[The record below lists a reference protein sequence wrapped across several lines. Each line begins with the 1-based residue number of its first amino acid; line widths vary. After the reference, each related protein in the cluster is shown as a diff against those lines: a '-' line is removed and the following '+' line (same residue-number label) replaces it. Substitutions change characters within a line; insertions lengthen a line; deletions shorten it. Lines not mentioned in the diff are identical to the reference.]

1 MNTQK
6 LLNMNIGNYTKTLR
20 DDLRKSLLITL
31 TLLFVCPGV
40 WGQGTQPSVGD
51 GTEGSP
57 YQITSAENLA
67 WVCSHGGY
75 AKLYQS
81 LEGSINF
88 IVSNNIVV
96 TIDLNGLT
104 IKDTYYETYHQ
115 RRTNTPIFR
124 VTQGSSLT
132 ILDSSNTQE
141 GKITGAYSKCESSL
155 SYNGGGILNYGTV
168 TIKSGKITDNH
179 VVDSG
184 SGGGIF
190 NASGATLKI
199 EGGEISGNSAYDYGG
214 GIYNAAGATLTITG
228 GTITENSCYYRTGG
242 GIYNLGTLNISG
254 KPTIN
259 TNSKSYY
266 SSVGAN
272 DIFLTTGTTIT
283 IGTGGLT
290 CAANSIGIIMETSGT
305 FTTCA
310 TSENDY
316 TKFFSNDNHYEA
328 VAVSIDGDAGNNN
341 VKLKSC
347 WSLLDK
353 QIAEATSGS
362 TITLTKDYEAVT
374 TDTYLSVPNSQNIT
388 IDLNGY
394 KLNRNTTA
402 KADGCVIMNLGELI
416 ITDTSTGH
424 SGTIRGGNNTNGGG
438 GIHNEGTLH
447 FNGGTISNNAS
458 GYSGG
463 GIYNAGTLE
472 ICGDNTIIRD
482 NSTTKL
488 GAGIYNE
495 SGKSVTINSGTIQ
508 SNTNNG
514 EHGGGIYN
522 KGTLTINGG
531 SISNNTLNTASKHG
545 GGVYNAGTL
554 SINGGTI
561 QNNTVKNNTG
571 LGAGIYHDGTTFNLQ
586 GAPDIS
592 SNKIVNTSTQ
602 RNVYLTT
609 DKKITITGAL
619 SNETAISL
627 NMQTLGEFTTGFK
640 TYDCSLDK
648 FSSEAG
654 ATVKLTNYNAD
665 YSLKEAELITYWSYL
680 NRQFSDNNIS
690 SITLE
695 AGTYQA
701 TSTEPYLHVPN
712 RTVSLN
718 LNGQTLNRNVGNTAK
733 QDGCV
738 LYNEGILT
746 ITGTGTIRGGNN
758 NGTGTAQGGG
768 IYNTGKLYLQG
779 GSIYRNYTSINGG
792 GIYNAGEL
800 TFSGGYVSENW
811 ATESGNG
818 IYNHTGGI
826 MTLSGG
832 TIQGN
837 SHTAG
842 NGGGIYNNGTLTVTS
857 GTISGNEV
865 NVDGKHG
872 GGVYNVGTM
881 TFSGGNIQSN
891 WAKGNGGGIYNN
903 GELTMSGGSILNNG
917 YYTSGN
923 STYYRGENGTG
934 IYNNGTLNLTGG
946 TITGNR
952 FDGSSKEGAGIYN
965 NGTFNL
971 EGEPTITDNTR
982 NVYLPKAHH
991 IINITGTLT
1000 NATPIGIRMETPGV
1014 FTSGLK
1020 SGIAGQLGTSA
1031 NFTSEN
1037 SANHRLIDTEDT
1049 HEAALATHWNYLK
1062 YNMEKADVASF
1073 TLESGCSYVAG
1084 SKDSYLHIPSGKTF
1098 TLDLNG
1104 NTIDRNLNSS
1114 TAKADGCVI
1123 FNEGNLTIK
1132 NTTGNGYIQGGY
1144 NTDTGDIHGGGI
1156 CNAGT
1161 LTIQS
1166 GMIRSNTSYTYGGGI
1181 YNYGTVLTIEGGS
1194 IQNNGVTNSSYGG
1207 GIYHNG
1213 TTFNLQGDPY
1223 ILGNMANSA
1232 DNNIYLETGKII
1244 TITDKLTSTS
1254 TTPQIGITSKDDHPV
1269 FTSGLKGYDDD
1280 ATKRGDA
1287 KKFKADL
1294 TTHDIGLKSDGEA
1307 IVGPKHTIYV
1317 DIDGYWP
1324 YFTVKNV
1331 DYVSS
1336 NSTTAVEGELIKL
1349 KVRGN
1354 VGHNSIPISISYPD
1368 NVSVP
1373 YPVENHIYEFDMPG
1387 ENVSVRAT
1395 FRYGFYCGD
1404 DTGSGAITDMK
1415 CYIMEASETVTLK
1428 FETKDANSY
1437 AMKSYGA
1444 QADVPWRV
1452 LDYNAID
1459 IPTTV
1464 TSITPYAF
1472 YGKPLTTATI
1482 PATVTSIGEK
1492 AFMACTSLEEI
1503 IVSGGSSYASA
1514 DGVLYNNDKTRL
1526 ICYPAGKANTSQY
1539 ELPASVTEIAD
1550 GAFAFGTH
1558 LQTIA
1563 VATGNTKFMATSDGV
1578 LFNNDKT
1585 KLFYYPAGKT
1595 NTIYEVPT
1603 TATTIA
1609 PYAFHS
1615 ASASLNYVFLLHSSL
1630 PVGGTSMFDRSDF
1643 NIMVKSSIIND
1654 YKTNAHWSDYGTTSN
1669 NRYLPIE
1676 LTGATITLDNSY
1688 SLDYTGSALAPPV
1701 TSVVKYRTLTQG
1713 TDYTVSYSN
1722 NVNVGTATVTITGQ
1736 GVYNGQEVTKNFNIT
1751 RYVNFGAT
1759 NSNYV
1764 TYYASENLN
1773 LPDRIQKGTSQ
1784 SDGYSYYYAY
1794 AIESISW
1801 DTKTI
1806 TLVNFSDGN
1815 NIGYIPA
1822 NTAVLLYNDFS
1833 APFNC
1838 VNYPTRFHLTKYGGT
1853 EKTISA
1859 SAEFIGHETDKL
1871 YSDINPSN
1879 KPLYVLR
1886 NNKFTRVEGITG
1898 TLPARHCYI
1907 IDSGVVSSAPAYL
1920 SISGIDDNTT
1930 GITMEE
1936 GRGKTEELFSADWY
1950 TINGVKLNGMPTKKG
1965 IYINNG
1971 RKVIIK

>member
-6 LLNMNIGNYTKTLR
+6 RLNMNIGNYTKTLC
-20 DDLRKSLLITL
+20 DELRKGLLITL

-40 WGQGTQPSVGD
+40 WGQEWVGIGNEADLRTQFNKTPGTTYIRLTADFNGNGFV
-51 GTEGSP
+51 
-57 YQITSAENLA
+57 
-67 WVCSHGGY
+67 V
-75 AKLYQS
+75 QS
-81 LEGSINF
+81 GNT
-88 IVSNNIVV
+88 VV
-96 TIDLNGLT
+96 LDLNGHTIAKYNLHGNYNDFVGNGFIIKVEAGATLT
-104 IKDTYYETYHQ
+104 IQDNSETHLGAIRNGRMAGPGGGVWNLGRFYLQ
-115 RRTNTPIFR
+115 SGN
-124 VTQGSSLT
+124 
-132 ILDSSNTQE
+132 
-141 GKITGAYSKCESSL
+141 ITGNSCEHGSD
-155 SYNGGGILNYGTV
+155 NGGGVCNEGTMEM
-168 TIKSGKITDNH
+168 
-179 VVDSG
+179 
-184 SGGGIF
+184 SGG
-190 NASGATLKI
+190 T
-199 EGGEISGNSAYDYGG
+199 ISNNYADDYGG
-214 GIYNAAGATLTITG
+214 GIYNADGATLTITG
-228 GTITENSCYYRTGG
+228 GTITGNSSYRVGRG
-242 GIYNLGTLNISG
+242 VYNFGTLIISG
-254 KPTIN
+254 NPTIINN
-259 TNSKSYY
+259 TYDNVYLP
-266 SSVGAN
+266 N
-272 DIFLTTGTTIT
+272 DKTIT

-290 CAANSIGIIMETSGT
+290 SDASIGITMQTPGT
-305 FTTCA
+305 PSAPGIFTTGA
-310 TSENDY
+310 TSTGDY
-316 TKFFSNDNHYEA
+316 TKFFSDDNHYEA
-328 VAVSIDGDAGNNN
+328 VAVSTTDNRVA
-341 VKLKSC
+341 LKSC

-353 QIAEATSGS
+353 QIDDAESGS
-362 TITLTKDYEAVT
+362 IITLTKDYEAVT

-388 IDLNGY
+388 IDLNGHT
-394 KLNRNTTA
+394 LDRHTTA
-402 KADGCVIMNLGELI
+402 KAAGCVIRNLGTLT
-416 ITDTSTGH
+416 ITDNSTGH
-424 SGTIRGGNNTNGGG
+424 TGAIYGGNNTNGGG
-438 GIHNEGTLH
+438 GIHNEGTLTL
-447 FNGGTISNNAS
+447 NGGTIRNNAS
-458 GYSGG
+458 GHFGG

-472 ICGDNTIIRD
+472 ISGENTIIQN

-488 GAGIYNE
+488 GAGIYN
-495 SGKSVTINSGTIQ
+495 GTGGTIILNTGTIQ
-508 SNTNNG
+508 SNTNTG

-522 KGTLTINGG
+522 NGTLTVNGG
-531 SISNNTLNTASKHG
+531 SISSNTVSTASKHG
-545 GGVYNAGTL
+545 GGIYNAGTL

-561 QNNTVKNNTG
+561 QSNTTTASG
-571 LGAGIYHDGTTFNLQ
+571 YGPGIYHDGTVFNLQ

-592 SNKIVNTSTQ
+592 LNKANTTNG
-602 RNVYLTT
+602 NVYLTAAHHT
-609 DKKITITGAL
+609 ITITGTL
-619 SNETAISL
+619 ENTTPIGI
-627 NMQTLGEFTTGFK
+627 NMESPS
-640 TYDCSLDK
+640 YDAT
-648 FSSEAG
+648 SEAG
-654 ATVKLTNYNAD
+654 VFTSGLSGKGTIEKFTSEAANTIRLTDYNKD
-665 YSLKEAELITYWSYL
+665 FSNTEGELISNWSYL
-680 NRQFSDNNIS
+680 NRQFADNIS
-690 SITLE
+690 SITLD
-695 AGTYQA
+695 AGSYVA
-701 TSTEPYLHVPN
+701 TSAEPYLHVPN
-712 RTVSLN
+712 RTVELN

-733 QDGCV
+733 ENGCV
-738 LYNEGILT
+738 LYNEGTLT
-746 ITGTGTIRGGNN
+746 ITGNGTITGGNN
-758 NGTGTAQGGG
+758 SGTGTAQGGG
-768 IYNTGKLYLQG
+768 VYNTGTLTLNG
-779 GSIYRNYTSINGG
+779 GTISSNKTSLRGG
-792 GIYNAGEL
+792 GIYNEGTL
-800 TFSGGYVSENW
+800 TIAGGYVQANT
-811 ATESGNG
+811 ATGVGRGVYNASGKTMTLESGAIQN
-818 IYNHTGGI
+818 NTGG
-826 MTLSGG
+826 TD
-832 TIQGN
+832 
-837 SHTAG
+837 H
-842 NGGGIYNNGTLTVTS
+842 GGGVYNDGTLNMTG
-857 GTISGNEV
+857 GTISGNTV
-865 NVDGKHG
+865 NTTGKHG
-872 GGVYNVGTM
+872 GGVYNAGTM

-891 WAKGNGGGIYNN
+891 WTLGNGGGIYNN

-923 STYYRGENGTG
+923 SNYYRGENGTG

-971 EGEPTITDNTR
+971 EGAPTITSNTR
-982 NVYLPKAHH
+982 NVYLTEAHH
-991 IINITGTLT
+991 IINITGALT
-1000 NATPIGIRMETPGV
+1000 NGTKIGIRMEKPGE

-1020 SGIAGQLGTSA
+1020 SGIDGQLGTSA

-1037 SANHRLIDTEDT
+1037 SANHRLIDTENT

-1062 YNMEKADVASF
+1062 YNMEKAGVASF
-1073 TLESGCSYVAG
+1073 TLESGCSYVAE
-1084 SKDSYLHIPSGKTF
+1084 SSDSYLHIPPGKTF

-1104 NTIDRNLNSS
+1104 NTINRNLTSS

-1144 NTDTGDIHGGGI
+1144 NTDTGEIHGGGI
-1156 CNAGT
+1156 CNAGM

-1166 GMIRSNTSYTYGGGI
+1166 GMIRSNTSYAYGGGI

-1223 ILGNMANSA
+1223 ILGNTANSA

-1254 TTPQIGITSKDDHPV
+1254 NTARIGITSKDDHPV

-1354 VGHNSIPISISYPD
+1354 VGHHSIPISISYPN

-1415 CYIMEASETVTLK
+1415 CYIMEASETGTLK

-1437 AMKSYGA
+1437 AMKSYNA
-1444 QADVPWRV
+1444 QTDVPWRV
-1452 LDYNAID
+1452 LNYNAID

-1503 IVSGGSSYASA
+1503 IVSGGSYYSSA

-1558 LQTIA
+1558 LRTIT
-1563 VATGNTKFMATSDGV
+1563 VATGNTHFMTTADGV
-1578 LFNNDKT
+1578 LFEKDLLNPKAI
-1585 KLFYYPAGKT
+1585 LVYYPAGKT
-1595 NTIYEVPT
+1595 DAIYEVPT
-1603 TATTIA
+1603 TVTTIA

-1615 ASASLNYVFLLHSSL
+1615 ASASLDYVFLLHSSR
-1630 PVGGTSMFDRSDF
+1630 PAGGIGMFDLSDF

-1654 YKTNAHWSDYGTTSN
+1654 YKTNAPWSDYGTPSN

-1676 LTGATITLDNSY
+1676 LTGAAITLDNSY

-1764 TYYASENLN
+1764 TYYASENLK
-1773 LPDRIQKGTSQ
+1773 LPDRIPKGTSQ

-1815 NIGYIPA
+1815 NIGYIPK

-1838 VNYPTRFHLTKYGGT
+1838 VNYPTRFHLTLYEGA
-1853 EKTISA
+1853 EKSFTTST
-1859 SAEFIGHETDKL
+1859 EFIGHETDKL

-1886 NNKFTRVEGITG
+1886 NNKFTRVEGTTG

-1936 GRGKTEELFSADWY
+1936 GRGKTEELFSSDWY

>member
-1 MNTQK
+1 MQN
-6 LLNMNIGNYTKTLR
+6 LL
-20 DDLRKSLLITL
+20 L
-31 TLLFVCPGV
+31 TLLLTLIPAGA
-40 WGQGTQPSVGD
+40 WGQTWVEIGNAAVLRTQFNKTSGTTYIRLTAD
-51 GTEGSP
+51 
-57 YQITSAENLA
+57 IT
-67 WVCSHGGY
+67 GY
-75 AKLYQS
+75 
-81 LEGSINF
+81 GF
-88 IVSNNIVV
+88 VV
-96 TIDLNGLT
+96 KSGNTVFLDLNGHEIKKDNSGNDNDYINSAYIIAIEQNAQLT
-104 IKDTYYETYHQ
+104 IRD
-115 RRTNTPIFR
+115 N
-124 VTQGSSLT
+124 S
-132 ILDSSNTQE
+132 DSQT
-141 GKITGAYSKCESSL
+141 GKIMGGRNRLNT
-155 SYNGGGILNYGTV
+155 NFGGGIRNLGHLYLENGT
-168 TIKSGKITDNH
+168 ITDNSNYGYGG
-179 VVDSG
+179 DCRG
-184 SGGGIF
+184 SGVYNAGDMEMSGGV
-190 NASGATLKI
+190 
-199 EGGEISGNSAYDYGG
+199 ISNNFGCRYGG
-214 GIYNAAGATLTITG
+214 GIYNASGATLTITG
-228 GTITENSCYYRTGG
+228 GSIVNNTSGAGVHNDGTLHISGNPTITGNTGG
-242 GIYNLGTLNISG
+242 NVYLPSNKTFDI
-254 KPTIN
+254 
-259 TNSKSYY
+259 TN
-266 SSVGAN
+266 
-272 DIFLTTGTTIT
+272 DL
-283 IGTGGLT
+283 TGGVG
-290 CAANSIGIIMETSGT
+290 SMGITMQTPGT
-305 FTTCA
+305 FTTGA
-310 TSENDY
+310 TTGATHADDY
-316 TKFFSNDNHYEA
+316 TKFFSDDNHYEA
-328 VAVSIDGDAGNNN
+328 VAVSIDGDAGDNN

-353 QIAEATSGS
+353 QIAEKTSGN

-374 TDTYLSVPNSQNIT
+374 TDTYLSVPNSQKIT
-388 IDLNGY
+388 IDLNGHT
-394 KLNRNTTA
+394 LNRNTTA
-402 KADGCVIMNLGELI
+402 KADGCVIRNLGELT

-438 GIHNEGTLH
+438 GIHNEGTLN

-458 GYSGG
+458 GHSGG

-472 ICGDNTIIRD
+472 ISGENTIIRD

-488 GAGIYNE
+488 GAGIYN
-495 SGKSVTINSGTIQ
+495 GTGGAVILTSGTIQ

-522 KGTLTINGG
+522 NGTLTINGG
-531 SISNNTLNTASKHG
+531 TISSNTVSTASKHG
-545 GGVYNAGTL
+545 GGIYNAGTL

-561 QNNTVKNNTG
+561 QSNTTTASG
-571 LGAGIYHDGTTFNLQ
+571 YGPGIYHDGEVFELK

-592 SNKIVNTSTQ
+592 LNKANTTN
-602 RNVYLTT
+602 RNVYLTAAHHI
-609 DKKITITGAL
+609 ITITGTL
-619 SNETAISL
+619 ENTTAIGI
-627 NMQTLGEFTTGFK
+627 NMESPSYDATSDTGVFTSGLSSYGTIANF
-640 TYDCSLDK
+640 T
-648 FSSEAG
+648 SEA
-654 ATVKLTNYNAD
+654 ANTIRLTDYNKGF
-665 YSLKEAELITYWSYL
+665 SHTEGELISYWSYL
-680 NRQFSDNNIS
+680 NRQFADNIS
-690 SITLE
+690 SITLD
-695 AGTYQA
+695 AGSYVA

-712 RTVSLN
+712 RTVELN

-768 IYNTGKLYLQG
+768 IYNIGKLYLQG

-832 TIQGN
+832 TIQNN

-891 WAKGNGGGIYNN
+891 WAKGNGGGIYNA
-903 GELTMSGGSILNNG
+903 GTLTMSGGSILNNG

-965 NGTFNL
+965 NGIFNL
-971 EGEPTITDNTR
+971 AGDPTITSNTR
-982 NVYLPKAHH
+982 NVYLTEAHH
-991 IINITGTLT
+991 IINITGALT
-1000 NATPIGIRMETPGV
+1000 NATKIGIRMEKPGV

-1020 SGIAGQLGTSA
+1020 SGIDGQLGTSA
-1031 NFTSEN
+1031 KFISEN

-1062 YNMEKADVASF
+1062 YNMAKEGVNSF
-1073 TLESGCSYVAG
+1073 TLESGCSYVAE
-1084 SKDSYLHIPSGKTF
+1084 SSDSYLHIPFGKTF

-1104 NTIDRNLNSS
+1104 NTIDRNLTSS
-1114 TAKADGCVI
+1114 TAKTDGCVI

-1144 NTDTGDIHGGGI
+1144 NNDAGDIHGGGI

-1166 GMIRSNTSYTYGGGI
+1166 GMIRSNTSYAYGGGI

-1194 IQNNGVTNSSYGG
+1194 IQNNSVTNSSYGG

-1213 TTFNLQGDPY
+1213 TTFKMKGDPY
-1223 ILGNMANSA
+1223 ILGNTANSA
-1232 DNNIYLETGKII
+1232 DNNIYLETGKKISI
-1244 TITDKLTSTS
+1244 TGKLTSTES
-1254 TTPQIGITSKDDHPV
+1254 RIGITSVEDHPV
-1269 FTSGLKGYDDD
+1269 FTTGLRGYDDD
-1280 ATKRGDA
+1280 ATRLGNA
-1287 KKFKADL
+1287 SNFKADL
-1294 TTHDIGLKSDGEA
+1294 TTHGIGLDSNGEA
-1307 IVGPKHTIYV
+1307 IVGPTY
-1317 DIDGYWP
+1317 
-1324 YFTVKNV
+1324 NV
-1331 DYVSS
+1331 NRVNLGDYVYLYIKD
-1336 NSTTAVEGELIKL
+1336 NHTNQMTAVEGELV
-1349 KVRGN
+1349 KVKIYGDGSRKT
-1354 VGHNSIPISISYPD
+1354 IPINLYATEDLLNVSYPEAG
-1368 NVSVP
+1368 VV
-1373 YPVENHIYEFDMPG
+1373 YQFVMPG
-1387 ENVSVRAT
+1387 NSVT
-1395 FRYGFYCGD
+1395 VTGECRYGGYCGAAD
-1404 DTGSGAITDMK
+1404 EKDIKYYLKGG
-1415 CYIMEASETVTLK
+1415 TLY
-1428 FETKDANSY
+1428 FMTKDANSY
-1437 AMKSYGA
+1437 AMQNYAYGS
-1444 QADVPWRV
+1444 VPWSN
-1452 LDYNAID
+1452 LSYTAID

-1464 TSITPYAF
+1464 TTISDYAF
-1472 YGKPLTTATI
+1472 YGKAITAASI
-1482 PATVTSIGEK
+1482 HQYITSIGAK
-1492 AFMACTSLEEI
+1492 AFMGCTSLPS
-1503 IVSGGSSYASA
+1503 IVVDGSNANYSSS
-1514 DGVLYNNDKTRL
+1514 DGVLYNKDATTL
-1526 ICYPAGKANTSQY
+1526 ICYPAGKEDFSYT
-1539 ELPASVTEIAD
+1539 LPTSVTSIVE

-1558 LQTIA
+1558 LRTIT
-1563 VATGNTKFMATSDGV
+1563 VATGNPHFMATSDGV
-1578 LFNNDKT
+1578 LFEKYLLNPKAI
-1585 KLFYYPAGKT
+1585 LVYYPAGKT
-1595 NTIYEVPT
+1595 DAIYEVPT
-1603 TATTIA
+1603 TVTTIA

-1615 ASASLNYVFLLHSSL
+1615 ASASLDYVFLLHSSL
-1630 PVGGTSMFDRSDF
+1630 PTGGTSMFDLSDF
-1643 NIMVKSSIIND
+1643 NIMVNNNILNS
-1654 YKTNAHWSDYGTTSN
+1654 YKGTAPWSDYGTPSN

-1701 TSVVKYRTLTQG
+1701 ISVVKYRTLTQG

-1722 NVNVGTATVTITGQ
+1722 NVNVGTATVTITGK

-1764 TYYASENLN
+1764 TYYASENLK
-1773 LPDRIQKGTSQ
+1773 LPDRIPKGTSQ

-1806 TLVNFSDGN
+1806 TLVNFSGDN
-1815 NIGYIPA
+1815 NIGYIPK
-1822 NTAVLLYNDFS
+1822 NKAVLLYNDFS

-1838 VNYPTRFHLTKYGGT
+1838 VNYPTRFHLALYEGT
-1853 EKTISA
+1853 EKTFTPST
-1859 SAEFIGHETDKL
+1859 EFRGHDVDKS
-1871 YSDINPSN
+1871 YNDINPSN

-1930 GITMEE
+1930 GITMED
-1936 GRGKTEELFSADWY
+1936 GRGKTEELFTSDWY

>member
-1 MNTQK
+1 MAQRQINMQN
-6 LLNMNIGNYTKTLR
+6 LLLA
-20 DDLRKSLLITL
+20 LLL
-31 TLLFVCPGV
+31 TLIPAGA
-40 WGQGTQPSVGD
+40 WGQTWVEISNGTDLQFQFNKTSGTTYIKLSADIITVD
-51 GTEGSP
+51 GFVVKAGNTIVLDLHGHDIKKNNDGYESDYRYGSCIIAIE
-57 YQITSAENLA
+57 QNA
-67 WVCSHGGY
+67 
-75 AKLYQS
+75 Q
-81 LEGSINF
+81 
-88 IVSNNIVV
+88 
-96 TIDLNGLT
+96 LT
-104 IKDTYYETYHQ
+104 IRDNSDSQTGNIKGGRNRSNSVFGGGIRNLGHLYLENGTITDNSNYGFGGDC
-115 RRTNTPIFR
+115 R
-124 VTQGSSLT
+124 GS
-132 ILDSSNTQE
+132 
-141 GKITGAYSKCESSL
+141 GV
-155 SYNGGGILNYGTV
+155 YNGG
-168 TIKSGKITDNH
+168 H
-179 VVDSG
+179 MEM
-184 SGGGIF
+184 SGGVISNNF
-190 NASGATLKI
+190 
-199 EGGEISGNSAYDYGG
+199 SGNRGG
-214 GIYNAAGATLTITG
+214 GIYNASGATLTITG
-228 GTITENSCYYRTGG
+228 GRIVDNTGSAG
-242 GIYNLGTLNISG
+242 VYNDGTLNISG
-254 KPTIN
+254 DPI
-259 TNSKSYY
+259 
-266 SSVGAN
+266 
-272 DIFLTTGTTIT
+272 ITGN
-283 IGTGGLT
+283 TGGNVYLPSNNTFDITNGLT
-290 CAANSIGIIMETSGT
+290 GGVGSMGITMQTPGT
-305 FTTCA
+305 FTTGA

-316 TKFFSNDNHYEA
+316 KIFFSDDNHYEA
-328 VAVSIDGDAGNNN
+328 VAVSIDGDTGNNN

-353 QIAEATSGS
+353 QIAEETSGN
-362 TITLTKDYEAVT
+362 ITLTKDYEAVT
-374 TDTYLSVPNSQNIT
+374 TDKYLSVPNSQNIT
-388 IDLNGY
+388 IDLNGHT
-394 KLNRNTTA
+394 LNRNTTA
-402 KADGCVIMNLGELI
+402 KADGCVIMNLGELT

-438 GIHNEGTLH
+438 GIHNEGILTL
-447 FNGGTISNNAS
+447 NGGTIRDNAS
-458 GYSGG
+458 GHSGG

-472 ICGDNTIIRD
+472 ISGDNTIIQN

-488 GAGIYNE
+488 GAGIYN
-495 SGKSVTINSGTIQ
+495 GTGGTVTLTSGTIQ

-522 KGTLTINGG
+522 NGTLTINGG
-531 SISNNTLNTASKHG
+531 TISSNTLSIASKHG
-545 GGVYNAGTL
+545 GGIYNAGTL

-561 QNNTVKNNTG
+561 QNNTVKDNTG
-571 LGAGIYHDGTTFNLQ
+571 LGAGIYHDGTAFNLQ

-602 RNVYLTT
+602 RNVYLTAAHHI
-609 DKKITITGAL
+609 ITITGTL
-619 SNETAISL
+619 ENTTAIGI
-627 NMQTLGEFTTGFK
+627 NMESPSYDATSDAGVFTSGLSGNGTIA
-640 TYDCSLDK
+640 K
-648 FSSEAG
+648 FTSEA
-654 ATVKLTNYNAD
+654 ANTIRLTDYN
-665 YSLKEAELITYWSYL
+665 KNFNHTEGELISYWSYL
-680 NRQFSDNNIS
+680 NRQFADNIS
-690 SITLE
+690 SITLD

-718 LNGQTLNRNVGNTAK
+718 LNGQTLNRNVTTAK
-733 QDGCV
+733 ENGCV

-746 ITGTGTIRGGNN
+746 ITGTGTICGGKNT
-758 NGTGTAQGGG
+758 GTGTAQGGG
-768 IYNTGKLYLQG
+768 IYNTHELILNG
-779 GSIYRNYTSINGG
+779 GTISGNTSSLRGG
-792 GIYNAGEL
+792 GIYNAGTL
-800 TFSGGYVSENW
+800 TINGASVGIQGNASSLEGRGVFNKEGCTMTLNDGYIRNNTGGTDHGGGVYN
-811 ATESGNG
+811 AGTLNMTGGTINGNIVNTAG
-818 IYNHTGGI
+818 KHGGGVYNADTGI

-832 TIQGN
+832 TIQQNRTSGD
-837 SHTAG
+837 
-842 NGGGIYNNGTLTVTS
+842 GGGIYNNGTLT
-857 GTISGNEV
+857 
-865 NVDGKHG
+865 
-872 GGVYNVGTM
+872 
-881 TFSGGNIQSN
+881 
-891 WAKGNGGGIYNN
+891 
-903 GELTMSGGSILNNG
+903 MSDGSIINNG
-917 YYTSGN
+917 YYTSGYDK
-923 STYYRGENGTG
+923 YYQGENGTG
-934 IYNNGTLNLTGG
+934 IYNNGTLTITGG
-946 TITGNR
+946 TITGNQLS
-952 FDGSSKEGAGIYN
+952 GSGKEGAGIYN

-982 NVYLPKAHH
+982 NVYLPESHH

-1000 NATPIGIRMETPGV
+1000 NATPIGIRMETPSV

-1062 YNMEKADVASF
+1062 YNMEKAGVTSF
-1073 TLESGCSYVAG
+1073 TLEPGCSYVAA
-1084 SKDSYLHIPSGKTF
+1084 SEDSYLHIPSGKTF

-1104 NTIDRNLNSS
+1104 NTIDRKLTST
-1114 TAKADGCVI
+1114 TAKANGCVI

-1132 NTTGNGYIQGGY
+1132 NTTGNGFIQGGY
-1144 NTDTGDIHGGGI
+1144 NTDAGEIIHGGGI
-1156 CNAGT
+1156 CNVGS

-1166 GMIRSNTSYTYGGGI
+1166 GMIRSNISYAYGGGI
-1181 YNYGTVLTIEGGS
+1181 YNKGVLTIEGGS
-1194 IQNNGVTNSSYGG
+1194 IQNNSVTNSSYGG

-1223 ILGNMANSA
+1223 ILGNTANSA
-1232 DNNIYLETGKII
+1232 DNNIYLETGTII

-1254 TTPQIGITSKDDHPV
+1254 NTARIGITSKDDHPV
-1269 FTSGLKGYDDD
+1269 FTSGLLGYADD

-1294 TTHDIGLKSDGEA
+1294 TTHDIGLKRNGEA
-1307 IVGPKHTIYV
+1307 IVGPKHTISV
-1317 DIDGYWP
+1317 VIDGYWP

-1331 DYVSS
+1331 DYGSS

-1354 VGHNSIPISISYPD
+1354 VGQNSIPISISYPD

-1373 YPVENHIYEFDMPG
+1373 YPVENQVYEFDMPG
-1387 ENVSVRAT
+1387 GNVSVRAT

-1404 DTGSGAITDMK
+1404 DTGEGKALTDMK
-1415 CYIMEASETVTLK
+1415 CYVMEASGTGTLK
-1428 FETKDANSY
+1428 FETKDASSY

-1452 LDYNAID
+1452 LNYNAID

-1464 TSITPYAF
+1464 TSISPYAF

-1503 IVSGGSSYASA
+1503 TVSGGSYYSSA
-1514 DGVLYNNDKTRL
+1514 DGVLYNYGKTRL

-1550 GAFAFGTH
+1550 GAFAFGSH
-1558 LQTIA
+1558 LQTIT

-1615 ASASLNYVFLLHSSL
+1615 ASASLDYVFLLHSSL
-1630 PVGGTSMFDRSDF
+1630 PVGGTSMFDLSDF
-1643 NIMVKSSIIND
+1643 NIMVNNNILNS
-1654 YKTNAHWSDYGTTSN
+1654 YKGTEPWSDYGTTSN

-1764 TYYASENLN
+1764 TYYASENLK
-1773 LPDRIQKGTSQ
+1773 LPDRIPKGTS
-1784 SDGYSYYYAY
+1784 SNDGYSYYNAY

-1815 NIGYIPA
+1815 NIGYIPK

-1838 VNYPTRFHLTKYGGT
+1838 VNYPTRFHLTLYEGAEKSFTTST
-1853 EKTISA
+1853 E
-1859 SAEFIGHETDKL
+1859 FRGHDVDKS
-1871 YSDINPSN
+1871 YNDINPSN

-1930 GITMEE
+1930 GITMED
-1936 GRGKTEELFSADWY
+1936 GRGKTEELFTSDWY

>member
-1 MNTQK
+1 MAQRPF
-6 LLNMNIGNYTKTLR
+6 NMHVGIYTKTLR

-40 WGQGTQPSVGD
+40 WGQEWVEIGNGTDLTTQFNKTYGTTHIKLTADITGYGYVVKSGNTIVLDLAGHFIAKTNYHGD
-51 GTEGSP
+51 YSDYSDNGF
-57 YQITSAENLA
+57 IIKIENGA
-67 WVCSHGGY
+67 
-75 AKLYQS
+75 
-81 LEGSINF
+81 
-88 IVSNNIVV
+88 
-96 TIDLNGLT
+96 TLT
-104 IKDTYYETYHQ
+104 IQDNSGTHLGTIRDG
-115 RRTNTPIFR
+115 RRRGPGGGIWNLGTFYFQSGT
-124 VTQGSSLT
+124 
-132 ILDSSNTQE
+132 
-141 GKITGAYSKCESSL
+141 ITGNNCDHGSGNDGGGV
-155 SYNGGGILNYGTV
+155 YNGGTMVMSGGTISNNAV
-168 TIKSGKITDNH
+168 YN
-179 VVDSG
+179 

-190 NASGATLKI
+190 NAT
-199 EGGEISGNSAYDYGG
+199 
-214 GIYNAAGATLTITG
+214 GATLTITG
-228 GTITENSCYYRTGG
+228 GTITGNSCYYNAGG

-254 KPTIN
+254 NPTIN
-259 TNSKSYY
+259 ANIRTYGNTNS
-266 SSVGAN
+266 AN
-272 DIFLTTGTTIT
+272 NVYLPSEKTIT

-290 CAANSIGIIMETSGT
+290 GNANSIGITMQTPGT
-305 FTTCA
+305 FTTGA

-316 TKFFSNDNHYEA
+316 TKFFSDDNHYEA
-328 VAVSIDGDAGNNN
+328 VAVSTTDNR
-341 VKLKSC
+341 VTLKSC
-347 WSLLDK
+347 WSLLNQ
-353 QIAEATSGS
+353 QIADAAYGS

-388 IDLNGY
+388 IDLNGHT
-394 KLNRNTTA
+394 LNRNTTA
-402 KADGCVIMNLGELI
+402 KADGCVIWNLGELT

-447 FNGGTISNNAS
+447 FNGGTIRNNAS
-458 GYSGG
+458 SHAGG
-463 GIYNAGTLE
+463 GIYNAGTLD
-472 ICGDNTIIRD
+472 INGGTISN

-495 SGKSVTINSGTIQ
+495 TGKSVTINSGTIQ
-508 SNTNNG
+508 SNTNSG
-514 EHGGGIYN
+514 DHGGGIYN
-522 KGTLTINGG
+522 DGTLTINGG
-531 SISNNTLNTASKHG
+531 TVSNNTVSTASKHG
-545 GGVYNAGTL
+545 GGIYNAGTL
-554 SINGGTI
+554 SINGGTV
-561 QNNTVKNNTG
+561 QSNTTTASG
-571 LGAGIYHDGTTFNLQ
+571 YGPGIYHDGEVFELK

-592 SNKIVNTSTQ
+592 LNKANTTN
-602 RNVYLTT
+602 RNVYLTAAHHI
-609 DKKITITGAL
+609 ITITGTL
-619 SNETAISL
+619 ENTTAIGI
-627 NMQTLGEFTTGFK
+627 NMESPSYDATSDAGVFTSGLSGKGTIANF
-640 TYDCSLDK
+640 T
-648 FSSEAG
+648 SEA
-654 ATVKLTNYNAD
+654 ANTIRLTDYNKNF
-665 YSLKEAELITYWSYL
+665 SHTEGELISYWSYL

-690 SITLE
+690 SITLD

-718 LNGQTLNRNVGNTAK
+718 LNGQTLNRNVGTTAK
-733 QDGCV
+733 ENGCV
-738 LYNEGILT
+738 LYNEGTLIITGNGT
-746 ITGTGTIRGGNN
+746 ITGGNN
-758 NGTGTAQGGG
+758 SGTGTAQGGG
-768 IYNTGKLYLQG
+768 VYNTGTLTLNG
-779 GSIYRNYTSINGG
+779 GTISGNKSSLRGG
-792 GIYNAGEL
+792 GIYNEGTLTINGASVGIQENTSLLEGCGVFNKEGCTMTLNDGYIRNNTAGTDHGGGVYNAGTL
-800 TFSGGYVSENW
+800 TMTGG
-811 ATESGNG
+811 TISGNTINTTG
-818 IYNHTGGI
+818 KHGGGVYNAGTMIFG
-826 MTLSGG
+826 GG
-832 TIQGN
+832 TIQENWTLGD
-837 SHTAG
+837 
-842 NGGGIYNNGTLTVTS
+842 GGGIYNNGT
-857 GTISGNEV
+857 
-865 NVDGKHG
+865 
-872 GGVYNVGTM
+872 
-881 TFSGGNIQSN
+881 
-891 WAKGNGGGIYNN
+891 
-903 GELTMSGGSILNNG
+903 LTMSGGSILNNG
-917 YYTSGN
+917 YYTSVYV
-923 STYYRGENGTG
+923 TYYKGENGTG

-946 TITGNR
+946 TITGNQLS
-952 FDGSSKEGAGIYN
+952 GTGKNGAGIYN

-971 EGEPTITDNTR
+971 AGDPTITNNTL

-991 IINITGTLT
+991 IINITGALT
-1000 NATPIGIRMETPGV
+1000 NTNKIGITMETPNV
-1014 FTSGLK
+1014 FTSGL
-1020 SGIAGQLGTSA
+1020 GNNGGGA
-1031 NFTSEN
+1031 NSEKFTSEDW
-1037 SANHRLIDTEDT
+1037 RYRKLVDTDLT
-1049 HEAALATHWNYLK
+1049 NPLTTTNEAALLTHWNYLQRLIDNVEDNGLIELETSC
-1062 YNMEKADVASF
+1062 YYEASS
-1073 TLESGCSYVAG
+1073 T
-1084 SKDSYLHIPSGKTF
+1084 DTYLHVPDVKTF
-1098 TLDLNG
+1098 TLNLNS
-1104 NTIDRNLNSS
+1104 NTIDRKLTSNTS
-1114 TAKADGCVI
+1114 TTPKADGCVI
-1123 FNEGNLTIK
+1123 FNEGNLTI
-1132 NTTGNGYIQGGY
+1132 TGSGTIRGGS
-1144 NTDTGDIHGGGI
+1144 NTDATDIKGGGI
-1156 CNAGT
+1156 CNVGSLIIQGGT
-1161 LTIQS
+1161 
-1166 GMIRSNTSYTYGGGI
+1166 IRNNTTYSHGGGI
-1181 YNYGTVLTIEGGS
+1181 YNYGTTEGKGVLTIEGGT
-1194 IQNNGVTNSSYGG
+1194 IQYNGVTNSSYGG

-1213 TTFNLQGDPY
+1213 TTFKMKGDPY
-1223 ILGNMANSA
+1223 ILGNTANSA
-1232 DNNIYLETGKII
+1232 ANNIYLETGKII

-1294 TTHDIGLKSDGEA
+1294 TTHDIGLKSNGEA

-1331 DYVSS
+1331 DYGSS

-1354 VGHNSIPISISYPD
+1354 VGHHSIPISISYPN

-1415 CYIMEASETVTLK
+1415 CYIMEASETGTLK

-1437 AMKSYGA
+1437 AMKSYNA
-1444 QADVPWRV
+1444 QTDVPWSV
-1452 LDYNAID
+1452 LNYNAID

-1464 TSITPYAF
+1464 TSISPYAF

-1503 IVSGGSSYASA
+1503 TVSGGSHYSSA
-1514 DGVLYNNDKTRL
+1514 DGVLYNYGKTRL

-1615 ASASLNYVFLLHSSL
+1615 ASASLDYVFLLHSSL
-1630 PVGGTSMFDRSDF
+1630 PTGGTSMFDLSDF
-1643 NIMVKSSIIND
+1643 NIMVNNNILNS
-1654 YKTNAHWSDYGTTSN
+1654 YKGTAPWSDYGTTSN

-1722 NVNVGTATVTITGQ
+1722 NVNVGTATVTITGK

-1764 TYYASENLN
+1764 TYYASENLK
-1773 LPDRIQKGTSQ
+1773 LPDRIPKGTSQ

-1806 TLVNFSDGN
+1806 TLVNFSGDN
-1815 NIGYIPA
+1815 NIGYIPK
-1822 NTAVLLYNDFS
+1822 NKAVLLYNDFS

-1838 VNYPTRFHLTKYGGT
+1838 VNYPTRFHLTLYEGT

-1859 SAEFIGHETDKL
+1859 STEFRGHDEDKL
-1871 YSDINPSN
+1871 YNDINPSS

-1886 NNKFTRVEGITG
+1886 NNKFTRVEGTTG

-1907 IDSGVVSSAPAYL
+1907 IDSGGVSSAPAYL
-1920 SISGIDDNTT
+1920 SISGIDVNTT

-1936 GRGKTEELFSADWY
+1936 GRGKTEELFSSDWY